1 MTFERGFFVFNVL
14 ELAQL
19 RSIIAVLFFLTFSY
33 RYLCLVVFLLQ
44 LHTDTSDTDHLIFS
58 KCILK
63 ISNHY

>member
-1 MTFERGFFVFNVL
+1 MFNVL

-19 RSIIAVLFFLTFSY
+19 RSVIAVLFIYFNISY

>member
-1 MTFERGFFVFNVL
+1 MFNVL

-19 RSIIAVLFFLTFSY
+19 RSVIAVLFYFFNISY

>member
-1 MTFERGFFVFNVL
+1 MFNVL

-19 RSIIAVLFFLTFSY
+19 RSVIAVLFIFFNISY
-33 RYLCLVVFLLQ
+33 RCLCLVVFLLQ

>member
-1 MTFERGFFVFNVL
+1 MFNVL

-19 RSIIAVLFFLTFSY
+19 RSVIAVLFYFFNISY

-58 KCILK
+58 KCIPK

>member
-1 MTFERGFFVFNVL
+1 MFNVL

-19 RSIIAVLFFLTFSY
+19 RSVIAVLFIFFNISY

>member
-1 MTFERGFFVFNVL
+1 MFNVL

-19 RSIIAVLFFLTFSY
+19 RSVIAVLFFFFNISY

>member
-1 MTFERGFFVFNVL
+1 MFNVL

-19 RSIIAVLFFLTFSY
+19 RSVIAVLLLFFNISY

>member
-1 MTFERGFFVFNVL
+1 MFNVL

-19 RSIIAVLFFLTFSY
+19 RSVIAVSFIFFNISY

>member
-1 MTFERGFFVFNVL
+1 MFDVL

-19 RSIIAVLFFLTFSY
+19 RSVIAVLFIFFNISY